1 MGGNYAGAEPIGKVT
16 ISIRFDPLLWREFK
30 KKCFEN
36 DRHYSDM
43 VEQLVREYLFKT
55 SNKSI
60 PK

>member
-1 MGGNYAGAEPIGKVT
+1 MPGPIGKVT